1 MLNIG
6 WSEMLIIAAIALIVV
21 GPKDLPAMLR
31 QLGRVFGTVRRMGNE
46 FKSEISK
53 VAALDEI
60 KDIKNSITKPLEA
73 THEELTNQFN
83 TIGKDGVEPSG
94 IIKPKIEGQESVANE
109 IRESAGLPP
118 LPAPDP
124 AAAASSMKA
133 AITRAQADAAAKA
146 DAENATPAKKP
157 PAKKRS
163 SSKTAGAAKSTS
175 VKKAPAKKMPAKR
188 VAAKTAAKT
197 TAAKTATT
205 RKTTAA
211 KTTAAKPTSARK
223 APAKKPAAAK
233 EVKPIT
239 AVANK
244 RDIPAKTAA
253 KLQRPPA
260 KDVAT
265 PKGDA

>member
-6 WSEMLIIAAIALIVV
+6 LSEMLIIAAIALIVV

-31 QLGRVFGTVRRMGNE
+31 QMGKVFGSVRRMGNE

-60 KDIKNSITKPLEA
+60 KDIKSSITKPLQD

-83 TIGKDGVEPSG
+83 TVGKDGVEPSG
-94 IIKPKIEGQESVANE
+94 AIKPAVEGQESVANE
-109 IRESAGLPP
+109 IRESAGLPTTP
-118 LPAPDP
+118 SPDP

-133 AITRAQADAAAKA
+133 AIARAQTDAAAKVDGDVESEA
-146 DAENATPAKKP
+146 APKTPAKKAAP
-157 PAKKRS
+157 RKRAAKK
-163 SSKTAGAAKSTS
+163 TSTS
-175 VKKAPAKKMPAKR
+175 TKTVAAKKAPAKKAAPKKPAVR
-188 VAAKTAAKT
+188 KTTTAKT
-197 TAAKTATT
+197 TAAKSATT
-205 RKTTAA
+205 RKTTP
-211 KTTAAKPTSARK
+211 KK
-223 APAKKPAAAK
+223 AAAAK

-244 RDIPAKTAA
+244 GGIPAKTAA
-253 KLQRPPA
+253 KLQRAAPA
-260 KDVAT
+260 KAAVT